1 MTEQRESLAS
11 RLGFI
16 LLSAGCA
23 IGLGNVW
30 RFPYITGKYGGAL
43 FVLVYLFFLI
53 ALGLPIMVME
63 FSIGRASKQNIGK
76 ALKTLQPE
84 GKKWHLYGP
93 VAIAG
98 NYILMM
104 FYTTIAGWL
113 LYYCFANITGAF
125 GNLDAAG
132 IENFFGSLTANPV
145 KQFIWMAIGVVLS
158 FVIVGIGLQKGVEKI
173 TKIMMLLLLALMVI
187 LAVHSITLPGGS
199 AGMKFYLLPDFSK
212 ITESGFSEV
221 IFAAMGQAFFTLSL
235 GIGGME
241 IFGSYIGKEY
251 TLSGESLKIIC
262 LDTFVAITSGLI
274 IFPACF
280 AYGVNPG
287 AGPQLLFITMP
298 NIFNNMAAS
307 RLWGT
312 LFFVFMSFAAI
323 STLIGVFENIVSYWI
338 DVHGWSR
345 KKACIVNAIVI
356 VVFSVPC
363 ILGFNL
369 WAKFE
374 PLGKGTGILDLEDF
388 LVSSTI
394 LPLGS
399 LLMLIF
405 CCHKYGWGW
414 DNFIQEA
421 DSGQGLKFPR
431 KLKFYFK
438 WILPVIIIAI
448 FVKGYYDIFSK
459 LFTN

>member
-1 MTEQRESLAS
+1 MNNQRESLAS

-43 FVLVYLFFLI
+43 FVLVYLFFLV
-53 ALGLPIMVME
+53 AFGLPVMVME
-63 FSIGRASKQNIGK
+63 FSIGRASKQNIGN
-76 ALKTLQPE
+76 ALKTLE
-84 GKKWHLYGP
+84 GDGKKWHLYGP

-98 NYILMM
+98 NYLLMM

-113 LYYCFANITGAF
+113 LYYCYAYINGSLA
-125 GNLDAAG
+125 NLDVAEVG
-132 IENFFGSLTANPV
+132 NFFGALTANPG
-145 KQFIWMAIGVVLS
+145 KQILWMAIGVVFS
-158 FVIVGIGLQKGVEKI
+158 FTVVGIGLQKGVEKI
-173 TKIMMLLLLALMVI
+173 TKVMMILLLLLIVV
-187 LAVHSITLPGGS
+187 LAIHSVLIPGSS
-199 AGMKFYLLPDFSK
+199 AGVKFYLLPDFSK
-212 ITESGFSEV
+212 MKESGFSEV

-235 GIGGME
+235 GIGAME
-241 IFGSYIGKEY
+241 IFGSYIDKKF
-251 TLSGESLKIIC
+251 TLTGESLKIIL

-280 AYGVNPG
+280 AYGVNPD

-298 NIFNNMAAS
+298 NIFNNMSTS
-307 RLWGT
+307 RLWGA
-312 LFFVFMSFAAI
+312 LFFIFMSFAAI

-345 KKACIVNAIVI
+345 KKACILNAIVI
-356 VVFSVPC
+356 IVFSIPC
-363 ILGFNL
+363 ILGFNV
-369 WAKFE
+369 WSKFQ
-374 PLGKGTGILDLEDF
+374 PLGKGTRVLDLEDF

-399 LLMLIF
+399 LLIAVF

-414 DNFIQEA
+414 DKFVEEA
-421 DSGQGLKFPR
+421 DAGEGLKFPK

-438 WILPVIIIAI
+438 WILPAI
-448 FVKGYYDIFSK
+448 LIVVFIKGYYDIFSK
-459 LFTN
+459 L

>member
-1 MTEQRESLAS
+1 MKTTPYTDLHIE
-11 RLGFI
+11 LGAKMAEF
-16 LLSAGCA
+16 AGYNMP
-23 IGLGNVW
+23 IQYEGL
-30 RFPYITGKYGGAL
+30 
-43 FVLVYLFFLI
+43 
-53 ALGLPIMVME
+53 
-63 FSIGRASKQNIGK
+63 
-76 ALKTLQPE
+76 
-84 GKKWHLYGP
+84 
-93 VAIAG
+93 
-98 NYILMM
+98 
-104 FYTTIAGWL
+104 TI
-113 LYYCFANITGAF
+113 
-125 GNLDAAG
+125 
-132 IENFFGSLTANPV
+132 E
-145 KQFIWMAIGVVLS
+145 
-158 FVIVGIGLQKGVEKI
+158 
-173 TKIMMLLLLALMVI
+173 
-187 LAVHSITLPGGS
+187 H
-199 AGMKFYLLPDFSK
+199 
-212 ITESGFSEV
+212 
-221 IFAAMGQAFFTLSL
+221 
-235 GIGGME
+235 
-241 IFGSYIGKEY
+241 
-251 TLSGESLKIIC
+251 
-262 LDTFVAITSGLI
+262 
-274 IFPACF
+274 
-280 AYGVNPG
+280 
-287 AGPQLLFITMP
+287 
-298 NIFNNMAAS
+298 NMAAS

-312 LFFVFMSFAAI
+312 LFFIFMSFAAI